1 MADWFLGQVLIL
13 CWDTKSRSFSEISEG
28 AGVVGLKSS
37 WQNVNLMVH
46 TEQEIIDLK

>member
-13 CWDTKSRSFSEISEG
+13 CWDTKSRSFSEILEG
-28 AGVVGLKSS
+28 AGFVGLKSS